1 MKKLYIELDIIKLHK
16 QGISL
21 LPVGRNE
28 ILTPL
33 ALDKIKEFGMTIDA
47 KTDVEIITPLN
58 ENSKLAPLF
67 KVAVGCDHTGFK
79 LKNVLIKILMEKGFK
94 VLDMGTF
101 DEKSCD
107 YPDYALSVAEKVKM
121 RLVTFGIIIDATG
134 NPSAITANKL
144 AGIRAA
150 NCYNEFTAKSARKH
164 NNANILTLG
173 AKSIGEE
180 TAKSILDSWLNSNF
194 AGGRHQRRLDKI
206 TAVEKKYLK

>member
-21 LPVGRNE
+21 LPVGQNE
-28 ILTPL
+28 IITPL
-33 ALDKIKEFGMTIDA
+33 ALDKIKELGMTISS
-47 KTDVEIITPLN
+47 KVDVEIITPLN
-58 ENSKLAPLF
+58 ENSKLAPPF
-67 KVAVGCDHTGFK
+67 KVAIGCDHTGFK

-94 VLDMGTF
+94 ILDMGTF

-107 YPDYALSVAEKVKM
+107 YPDYALSVAEKVRM
-121 RLVTFGIIIDATG
+121 RLVTFGLIIDATG